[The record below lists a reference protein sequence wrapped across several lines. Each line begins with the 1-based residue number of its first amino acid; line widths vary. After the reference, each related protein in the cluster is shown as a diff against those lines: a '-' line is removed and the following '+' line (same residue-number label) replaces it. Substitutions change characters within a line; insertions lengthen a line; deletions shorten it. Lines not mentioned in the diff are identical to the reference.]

1 MCGICGEVRFDG
13 GRVEPSTILSMR
25 EAMLH
30 RGPDAG
36 GLFVS
41 PDASAGLGFRRLK
54 IVDLSD
60 SANQPLPNE
69 DGSVHVVF
77 NGEIYNFAGLR
88 EGLIQRG
95 HRFRSRTDSEVIVHL
110 YEEYGADCIDKLYGM
125 CASGICDEREQRLVL
140 ARDRTGKKPLF
151 YVKTRDRLAF
161 A

>member
-1 MCGICGEVRFDG
+1 MCGICGEVRFGG
-13 GRVEPSTILSMR
+13 GRVEPSAIVSMR

-30 RGPDAG
+30 RGPDDV

-41 PDASAGLGFRRLK
+41 PDASVGLGFRRLK

-95 HRFRSRTDSEVIVHL
+95 HRFRSHGDSEVIVHL
-110 YEEYGADCIDKLYGM
+110 YEEYGPNCIDKLDGM
-125 CASGICDEREQRLVL
+125 FAIGIWDERQR
-140 ARDRTGKKPLF
+140 R
-151 YVKTRDRLAF
+151 
-161 A
+161 